1 MEAVPTNL
9 VKEFNREFNELDKY
23 ETLNITE
30 VGIRLD
36 RCQDYLE
43 RLREYAH
50 SNAFE
55 NKEEEIEF
63 FNHLKPQVYG
73 YLKYY
78 LHLQGYF
85 SSKGSGSI
93 QEQRR
98 YIDSQIKKLKK
109 GLRPHQEFMR
119 YCKQDKSNL
128 DKHYFTREPSASLW
142 TVTHQLSC
150 LYDPKFSTSHDELKA
165 KIIAYDLINDFYD
178 YQLNQLRQLEANV
191 CPAGQQE
198 FIEFQMN
205 WTAKK
210 IDLVELVYA
219 LHSSRA
225 IKNGN
230 ESLRKIAK
238 VLSSV
243 FNTDLVSI
251 YRIYLENEIKKK
263 RPSKIY

>member
-1 MEAVPTNL
+1 MTSTISQENL
-9 VKEFNREFNELDKY
+9 
-23 ETLNITE
+23 
-30 VGIRLD
+30 
-36 RCQDYLE
+36 
-43 RLREYAH
+43 AH
-50 SNAFE
+50 
-55 NKEEEIEF
+55 
-63 FNHLKPQVYG
+63 
-73 YLKYY
+73 
-78 LHLQGYF
+78 
-85 SSKGSGSI
+85 
-93 QEQRR
+93 
-98 YIDSQIKKLKK
+98 
-109 GLRPHQEFMR
+109 
-119 YCKQDKSNL
+119 
-128 DKHYFTREPSASLW
+128 
-142 TVTHQLSC
+142 
-150 LYDPKFSTSHDELKA
+150 HDELKA

-263 RPSKIY
+263 SPSKIY